1 MRFKIHFSHKE
12 ELWNSWSH
20 AGGIVLGAVM
30 GTIFLVW
37 CARHENAW
45 ATFGVSLYLFGLLM
59 SYIASTW
66 YHALSARS
74 VWKERL
80 RKWDH
85 AAIYWHIAGSY
96 SPITLIAMRDQGY
109 WGWSFFIF
117 QWTCAVV
124 GTVLSFR
131 KLSDHSHWETICF
144 CLMGLSV
151 LIAFKPLMDAVGTAA
166 VSWIIAEGVA
176 YITGA
181 VFYSLNKRKYM
192 HSVFHFFVLA
202 GSVCHIIAVW
212 DILLEYL

>member
-1 MRFKIHFSHKE
+1 MELMVACRRYCVGCGHGYHFF
-12 ELWNSWSH
+12 
-20 AGGIVLGAVM
+20 GMVLPPRECLGNLRRVALPLRYADVVYRLH
-30 GTIFLVW
+30 LVS
-37 CARHENAW
+37 CS
-45 ATFGVSLYLFGLLM
+45 FSPFGLEGTFEKVGPCCHLLAHRWFLFA
-59 SYIASTW
+59 YNAHR
-66 YHALSARS
+66 HARP
-74 VWKERL
+74 RL
-80 RKWDH
+80 L
-85 AAIYWHIAGSY
+85 G
-96 SPITLIAMRDQGY
+96 MVV
-109 WGWSFFIF
+109 FIF